1 MLRKIKLHGELAEFL
16 GQDEFEAVV
25 KTTAEAVKFLITNFP
40 KLEAYMSNR
49 HYQVLVGD
57 NEIDQNQVH
66 DPVGKSEIHFVPVIS
81 GAGGSNFQKILLGG
95 ALIGASFLFPG
106 AGIFGTFGKG
116 GVAAAG
122 ATLSPAQ
129 IAAGL
134 TVGTSTTLTTIGT
147 ALSVVGAGL
156 VLNGVSEILF
166 PLPDFDEPED
176 DPRISFNFSGV
187 QNTSRAGTA
196 HPIVYGEIVCGSV
209 VISASVDT
217 NQVVA

>member
-1 MLRKIKLHGELAEFL
+1 MLRKIKLYGELAEFL

-49 HYQVLVGD
+49 YYQVLVGD
-57 NEIDQNQVH
+57 NELEKEQIH
-66 DPVGKSEIHFVPVIS
+66 DPVGKSEIHIVPVIT
-81 GAGGSNFQKILLGG
+81 GAGGSSFQRILLGG

-106 AGIFGTFGKG
+106 AGMFGTVSFGG
-116 GVAAAG
+116 
-122 ATLSPAQ
+122 Q
-129 IAAGL
+129 IAAG
-134 TVGTSTTLTTIGT
+134 TTLGTYAAGSALMTGIGT
-147 ALSVVGAGL
+147 ALSAVGAGL

-166 PLPDFDEPED
+166 PLPNFDEPED

-196 HPIVYGEIVCGSV
+196 HPIVYGEIACGSV

>member
-49 HYQVLVGD
+49 YYQVLVGD
-57 NEIDQNQVH
+57 NEIDQGQIH

-81 GAGGSNFQKILLGG
+81 GAGGSSFQRILIGG

-106 AGIFGTFGKG
+106 AGIFGKAGAELTG
-116 GVAAAG
+116 GVVTGFAAK
-122 ATLSPAQ
+122 
-129 IAAGL
+129 
-134 TVGTSTTLTTIGT
+134 VGTAISTIGG
-147 ALSVVGAGL
+147 AMVLS
-156 VLNGVSEILF
+156 GVTEILF
-166 PLPDFDEPED
+166 PLPTPEEQED

-196 HPIVYGEIVCGSV
+196 HPIVYGEVVCGSV

>member
-1 MLRKIKLHGELAEFL
+1 MLRKIKLHGELAKFL

-49 HYQVLVGD
+49 YYQVLVGG
-57 NEIDQNQVH
+57 NELDQDQIH

-81 GAGGSNFQKILLGG
+81 GAGGSSFQRILIGG

-106 AGIFGTFGKG
+106 AGIFGKAGAELTG
-116 GVAAAG
+116 GVVTGFAAKVGTAI
-122 ATLSPAQ
+122 S
-129 IAAGL
+129 
-134 TVGTSTTLTTIGT
+134 TVGG
-147 ALSVVGAGL
+147 AMVLS
-156 VLNGVSEILF
+156 GVSEILF
-166 PLPDFDEPED
+166 PLPTPEEQED

-196 HPIVYGEIVCGSV
+196 HPIVYGEIVTGSV

>member
-49 HYQVLVGD
+49 YYQVIVGD
-57 NEIDQNQVH
+57 NELDKDQIH

-81 GAGGSNFQKILLGG
+81 GAGGSSFQRILIGG

-106 AGIFGTFGKG
+106 AGIFGKAGAELTG
-116 GVAAAG
+116 GVVTGFAAKVGTAI
-122 ATLSPAQ
+122 S
-129 IAAGL
+129 
-134 TVGTSTTLTTIGT
+134 TVGG
-147 ALSVVGAGL
+147 AMVLS
-156 VLNGVSEILF
+156 GVSEILF
-166 PLPDFDEPED
+166 PLPTPEEQED

>member
-25 KTTAEAVKFLITNFP
+25 RTTAEAVKFLITNFP

-49 HYQVLVGD
+49 YYQVLVGD
-57 NEIDQNQVH
+57 NELDKDHIH

-81 GAGGSNFQKILLGG
+81 GAGGSSMNRILLGG

-106 AGIFGTFGKG
+106 AGLFGTQSFG
-116 GVAAAG
+116 GVFAAG
-122 ATLSPAQ
+122 TTVPSIGAVTTGV
-129 IAAGL
+129 AGSAFM
-134 TVGTSTTLTTIGT
+134 TGIGT
-147 ALSVVGAGL
+147 ALSAIGAGM

-166 PLPDFDEPED
+166 PLDTGEPED

-187 QNTSRAGTA
+187 QNTSRAGTS
-196 HPIVYGEIVCGSV
+196 HPICYGEIVCGSV

>member
-1 MLRKIKLHGELAEFL
+1 MLRKIKLHGELADFL

-49 HYQVLVGD
+49 YYQVIVGD
-57 NEIDQNQVH
+57 NELDKDQIH

-81 GAGGSNFQKILLGG
+81 GAGGSNFQQILLGG

-106 AGIFGTFGKG
+106 AGLFGTTSAFGATKAVG
-116 GVAAAG
+116 FTAAG
-122 ATLSPAQ
+122 
-129 IAAGL
+129 
-134 TVGTSTTLTTIGT
+134 IGT
-147 ALSVVGAGL
+147 AVGSAISAIGAGL
-156 VLNGVSEILF
+156 VLNGVSQILF

-196 HPIVYGEIVCGSV
+196 HPIVYGEMVCGSV
-209 VISASVDT
+209 IISASVDT

>member
-1 MLRKIKLHGELAEFL
+1 MLRKIKLHGELAKFV

-40 KLEAYMSNR
+40 KLEAYMSDKY
-49 HYQVLVGD
+49 YQVLVGD
-57 NEIDQNQVH
+57 TELEEEQIH
-66 DPVGKSEIHFVPVIS
+66 DPIGKSEIHIVPVIT
-81 GAGGSNFQKILLGG
+81 GAGGSSFNRILLGG

-106 AGIFGTFGKG
+106 AGIFGKAGAELTG
-116 GVAAAG
+116 GVVTGFAAKVGTAI
-122 ATLSPAQ
+122 S
-129 IAAGL
+129 
-134 TVGTSTTLTTIGT
+134 TVGG
-147 ALSVVGAGL
+147 AMVLS
-156 VLNGVSEILF
+156 GVSEILF
-166 PLPDFDEPED
+166 PLPTPEEQED

-196 HPIVYGEIVCGSV
+196 HPIVYGEIVTGSV

>member
-40 KLEAYMSNR
+40 KLEAYISNR
-49 HYQVLVGD
+49 YYQVLVGD
-57 NEIDQNQVH
+57 NELDKDQIH
-66 DPVGKSEIHFVPVIS
+66 DPIGKSEIHFVPVIS
-81 GAGGSNFQKILLGG
+81 GAGGNSFNRILLGG

-106 AGIFGTFGKG
+106 AGLFGKAGAELTG
-116 GVAAAG
+116 GVVTGFAAK
-122 ATLSPAQ
+122 
-129 IAAGL
+129 
-134 TVGTSTTLTTIGT
+134 VGT
-147 ALSVVGAGL
+147 ALSAVGAGL

-166 PLPDFDEPED
+166 PLPVPDEPED

>member
-16 GQDEFEAVV
+16 GQDEFQAVV

-40 KLEAYMSNR
+40 KLEPYMSNR
-49 HYQVLVGD
+49 YYQVLVGN
-57 NEIDQNQVH
+57 NELDKDHIH

-81 GAGGSNFQKILLGG
+81 GAGGSSTNRILIGA

-106 AGIFGTFGKG
+106 AGLFGTTSLLGSSA
-116 GVAAAG
+116 GVVGISTQG
-122 ATLSPAQ
+122 ALLATK
-129 IAAGL
+129 
-134 TVGTSTTLTTIGT
+134 IGT
-147 ALSVVGAGL
+147 AISAVGAGM
-156 VLNGVSEILF
+156 VLSGVSEILF
-166 PLPDFDEPED
+166 PLPTPEEQED

-187 QNTSRAGTA
+187 QNTSRAGTS
-196 HPIVYGEIVCGSV
+196 HPICYGEIVCGSV

>member
-1 MLRKIKLHGELAEFL
+1 MLRKVKLHGELAKFL

-40 KLEAYMSNR
+40 KLEVYMSDKY
-49 HYQVLVGD
+49 YQVLVGD
-57 NEIDQNQVH
+57 TELEEEQIH
-66 DPVGKSEIHFVPVIS
+66 DPIGKSEIHIVPVIT
-81 GAGGSNFQKILLGG
+81 GAGGSSFNRILLGG
-95 ALIGASFLFPG
+95 VLIGASFLFPG
-106 AGIFGTFGKG
+106 AGMFGTTSLFGSSVTG
-116 GVAAAG
+116 TVAAG
-122 ATLSPAQ
+122 
-129 IAAGL
+129 
-134 TVGTSTTLTTIGT
+134 IGT
-147 ALSVVGAGL
+147 ALSAVGAGM

-166 PLPDFDEPED
+166 PLPTPEEQED

-196 HPIVYGEIVCGSV
+196 HPIVYGEIVTGSV

>member
-16 GQDEFEAVV
+16 GRDEFEAVV
-25 KTTAEAVKFLITNFP
+25 KTTAEAVKFLITDFP

-49 HYQVLVGD
+49 YYQVLVGG
-57 NEIDQNQVH
+57 NELDKDQIH

-81 GAGGSNFQKILLGG
+81 GAGGSSFNRILLGG

-106 AGIFGTFGKG
+106 AGLFGTYGTGMTPAVIAGKG
-116 GVAAAG
+116 AL
-122 ATLSPAQ
+122 ATK
-129 IAAGL
+129 
-134 TVGTSTTLTTIGT
+134 IGT
-147 ALSVVGAGL
+147 ALSAVGAGL

-166 PLPDFDEPED
+166 PLPTPEEQED

-187 QNTSRAGTA
+187 QNTSRARTA
-196 HPIVYGEIVCGSV
+196 HPIVYGELVCGAV

-217 NQVVA
+217 NQVGA

>member
-16 GQDEFEAVV
+16 GRDEFEAVV

-49 HYQVLVGD
+49 YYQVIVGD
-57 NEIDQNQVH
+57 NELDKDQIH

-81 GAGGSNFQKILLGG
+81 GAGGSSFNRILLGG

-106 AGIFGTFGKG
+106 AGMFGTTSVFGSSA
-116 GVAAAG
+116 GVVGISTQG
-122 ATLSPAQ
+122 ALLATK
-129 IAAGL
+129 
-134 TVGTSTTLTTIGT
+134 IGT
-147 ALSVVGAGL
+147 AISAVGGAMVLS
-156 VLNGVSEILF
+156 GVSEILF
-166 PLPDFDEPED
+166 PLPTPEEQED

>member
-1 MLRKIKLHGELAEFL
+1 MLRKIKLHGELADFL

-49 HYQVLVGD
+49 YYQVLVGD
-57 NEIDQNQVH
+57 NELDKDQIH

-81 GAGGSNFQKILLGG
+81 GAGGSSFNRILLGG

-106 AGIFGTFGKG
+106 AGMFGTTSVLGSSA
-116 GVAAAG
+116 GVVGISTQG
-122 ATLSPAQ
+122 ALLATK
-129 IAAGL
+129 
-134 TVGTSTTLTTIGT
+134 IGT
-147 ALSVVGAGL
+147 AISAVGGAMVLS
-156 VLNGVSEILF
+156 GVSEILF
-166 PLPDFDEPED
+166 PLPTPEEQED

>member
-16 GQDEFEAVV
+16 GRDEFEAVV

-49 HYQVLVGD
+49 YYQVLVGG
-57 NEIDQNQVH
+57 NELDKDQIH

-81 GAGGSNFQKILLGG
+81 GAGGSSFNRILLGG

-106 AGIFGTFGKG
+106 AGLFGTYGTGMTPAVIAGKG
-116 GVAAAG
+116 AL
-122 ATLSPAQ
+122 ATK
-129 IAAGL
+129 
-134 TVGTSTTLTTIGT
+134 IGT
-147 ALSVVGAGL
+147 ALSAVGAGL

-166 PLPDFDEPED
+166 PLPTPEEQED

>member
-25 KTTAEAVKFLITNFP
+25 RTTAEAVKFLITNFP

-49 HYQVLVGD
+49 YYQVLVGD
-57 NEIDQNQVH
+57 NELDKNHIH

-81 GAGGSNFQKILLGG
+81 GAGGSSFNRILLGG

-106 AGIFGTFGKG
+106 AGLFGKAGAELTG
-116 GVAAAG
+116 GVVTGFAAK
-122 ATLSPAQ
+122 
-129 IAAGL
+129 
-134 TVGTSTTLTTIGT
+134 VGT
-147 ALSVVGAGL
+147 ALSAVGGAM

-166 PLPDFDEPED
+166 PLPTPEEQED

-187 QNTSRAGTA
+187 QNTSRAGTS
-196 HPIVYGEIVCGSV
+196 HPICYGEIVCGSV

>member
-25 KTTAEAVKFLITNFP
+25 RTTAEAVKFLITNFP

-49 HYQVLVGD
+49 YYQVLVGE
-57 NEIDQNQVH
+57 NEVDKDQIH
-66 DPVGKSEIHFVPVIS
+66 DPIGKSEIHFVPIIS
-81 GAGGSNFQKILLGG
+81 GAGGSSTNRILIGA

-106 AGIFGTFGKG
+106 AGLFGTTSLLGSSA
-116 GVAAAG
+116 GVVGISTQG
-122 ATLSPAQ
+122 ALLATK
-129 IAAGL
+129 
-134 TVGTSTTLTTIGT
+134 IGT
-147 ALSVVGAGL
+147 AISAVGAGM
-156 VLNGVSEILF
+156 VLSGVSEILF
-166 PLPDFDEPED
+166 PLPTPEEQED

-187 QNTSRAGTA
+187 QNTSRAGTS
-196 HPIVYGEIVCGSV
+196 HPICYGEIVCGSV

>member
-16 GQDEFEAVV
+16 GRDEFEAVV
-25 KTTAEAVKFLITNFP
+25 KTTAEAIKFLITNFP

-49 HYQVLVGD
+49 YYQVLVGG
-57 NEIDQNQVH
+57 NELDKDQIH

-81 GAGGSNFQKILLGG
+81 GAGGSSFNRILLGG

-106 AGIFGTFGKG
+106 AGLFGTYGTGMTPAVIAGKG
-116 GVAAAG
+116 AL
-122 ATLSPAQ
+122 ATK
-129 IAAGL
+129 
-134 TVGTSTTLTTIGT
+134 IGT
-147 ALSVVGAGL
+147 ALSAVGAGL

-166 PLPDFDEPED
+166 PLPTPEEQED

-196 HPIVYGEIVCGSV
+196 HPIVYGEIVC
-209 VISASVDT
+209 
-217 NQVVA
+217 